1 MKEARRDDVILSPR
15 KPSRPKRGYFPF
27 SLGKREPDSFTVGP
41 YQIGIII
48 HDGIVEYVFEGE
60 KRSLPEGELQTYI
73 ASTAPFKLI
82 FRFKGPGG
90 PSQPDDIELDPPLLT
105 ADGQHLT
112 GRIDLTL
119 SVITQGSMLTSVMP
133 EGAHRL
139 LQLLGLDGDVITKSD
154 VADVIKAE
162 LLPRLLAVDL
172 HGYTADELLSNREL
186 LRDISDP
193 LKTELASTI
202 DRFGLQLVD
211 FHANWA
217 PTPEKPSQHEG
228 FRPAGADIHAR
239 DDDGLMSLHEA
250 AAHGYTE
257 KALALISSGAD
268 VDARSHMGGHM
279 DFTALHAAALRGH
292 TETVKALISSGADI
306 NARGHMGATP
316 LHAAA
321 WTGHIETALAL
332 VSKGAD
338 INARNDGNL
347 TPLHMAA
354 WSGHIETAL
363 TLVSKGADINA
374 RGDENLTP
382 LHMAAGWGQTETVLA
397 LISAGVEINARDNNG
412 FTPLLL
418 AVAHTETALALI
430 SSGADINAR
439 NNDGMTCLQLAAIG
453 DHTETV
459 KALISSGADVNARG
473 HMDWTALHAAAMQG
487 CTETVKALIS
497 SGAVINARGYMGATP
512 LHAAAGS
519 GHIETA
525 LALVSK
531 GADINARGDGGQ
543 TPLDLA
549 NVGGYSETVLA
560 LISAGADHVR
570 GW

>member
-1 MKEARRDDVILSPR
+1 MKEARRDDVILSHR

-41 YQIGIII
+41 YQVGIII

-119 SVITQGSMLTSVMP
+119 SVITQGSMFASVMP

-154 VADVIKAE
+154 IADVIKAE

-172 HGYTADELLSNREL
+172 HGYTADELRSNREL
-186 LRDISDP
+186 LRDISGP

-250 AAHGYTE
+250 AAHGHTE
-257 KALALISSGAD
+257 EALALSAGDDI
-268 VDARSHMGGHM
+268 DARGHM
-279 DFTALHAAALRGH
+279 DLTALYAAALRGR
-292 TETVKALISSGADI
+292 TETVKALISSGSDI
-306 NARGHMGATP
+306 NARGYRGATP

-321 WTGHIETALAL
+321 GTGHIETALAL

-338 INARNDGNL
+338 INARNDENL
-347 TPLHMAA
+347 TPLHAAA
-354 WSGHIETAL
+354 WLGQTETVLELISA
-363 TLVSKGADINA
+363 GADINA
-374 RGDENLTP
+374 R
-382 LHMAAGWGQTETVLA
+382 
-397 LISAGVEINARDNNG
+397 S
-412 FTPLLL
+412 
-418 AVAHTETALALI
+418 
-430 SSGADINAR
+430 
-439 NNDGMTCLQLAAIG
+439 
-453 DHTETV
+453 
-459 KALISSGADVNARG
+459 
-473 HMDWTALHAAAMQG
+473 
-487 CTETVKALIS
+487 
-497 SGAVINARGYMGATP
+497 Y
-512 LHAAAGS
+512 
-519 GHIETA
+519 
-525 LALVSK
+525 
-531 GADINARGDGGQ
+531 GGQ

>member
-41 YQIGIII
+41 YQVGIII

-60 KRSLPEGELQTYI
+60 KRSLPEGEVQTYI

-217 PTPEKPSQHEG
+217 PTPEKPSHHEG

-250 AAHGYTE
+250 AAHGHTE
-257 KALALISSGAD
+257 KALALISAGGDINARGDSGLTPLHMAAGLGGTETVLAFVSEGADINATSDEGLTPLHGAAGQGQTETTLALISAGADINARGYGGLTPLHAAAEMDQTETALALISSGAD
-268 VDARSHMGGHM
+268 VH
-279 DFTALHAAALRGH
+279 
-292 TETVKALISSGADI
+292 
-306 NARGHMGATP
+306 
-316 LHAAA
+316 
-321 WTGHIETALAL
+321 
-332 VSKGAD
+332 
-338 INARNDGNL
+338 ARN
-347 TPLHMAA
+347 
-354 WSGHIETAL
+354 
-363 TLVSKGADINA
+363 
-374 RGDENLTP
+374 DENLTP
-382 LHMAAGWGQTETVLA
+382 LHMAAGWGQPRR
-397 LISAGVEINARDNNG
+397 S
-412 FTPLLL
+412 
-418 AVAHTETALALI
+418 
-430 SSGADINAR
+430 
-439 NNDGMTCLQLAAIG
+439 
-453 DHTETV
+453 
-459 KALISSGADVNARG
+459 
-473 HMDWTALHAAAMQG
+473 
-487 CTETVKALIS
+487 
-497 SGAVINARGYMGATP
+497 
-512 LHAAAGS
+512 
-519 GHIETA
+519 
-525 LALVSK
+525 
-531 GADINARGDGGQ
+531 
-543 TPLDLA
+543 
-549 NVGGYSETVLA
+549 
-560 LISAGADHVR
+560 
-570 GW
+570 